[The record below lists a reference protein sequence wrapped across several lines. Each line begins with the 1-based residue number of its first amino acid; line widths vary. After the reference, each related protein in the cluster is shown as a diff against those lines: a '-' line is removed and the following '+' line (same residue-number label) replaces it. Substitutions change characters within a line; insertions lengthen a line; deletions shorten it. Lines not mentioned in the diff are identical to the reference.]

1 MRDANKA
8 ETEIKTY
15 RGTFWGLLI
24 LLTLACISHPF
35 IIRWAY
41 SLCSSAKHL
50 EQCGQIGDC
59 FGALNAFI
67 SGCAF
72 IAVVVSMK
80 QQTEQLK
87 LQREDL
93 KNQRA
98 DLALQREEMK
108 KSREEAE
115 AQTQQFKEQVKIG
128 EKAQFN
134 DNFYRRLEL
143 LKSLSNN
150 VAFDGSSTDM
160 DGTEIIREQ
169 SGSLAWKNFHL
180 MVMRALSGKDNIQSF
195 IYHTEA
201 LTAIAAWHK
210 TLVTLINDVI
220 DYFPDGDKDNM
231 PSNAPINH
239 IKIIYNSLT
248 EFEMDF
254 HILFLDI
261 LQDDTNRRAKEKLYE
276 LSSVLHR
283 NIENCAFA
291 QLTPHRKSIIQTLR
305 AIFL

>member
-1 MRDANKA
+1 MKVAKGHIAKKCVSIRLWNKHHHSLPFYCLLVFA
-8 ETEIKTY
+8 FFFVY
-15 RGTFWGLLI
+15 WGFVGCFVGVPDSAGTF
-24 LLTLACISHPF
+24 
-35 IIRWAY
+35 
-41 SLCSSAKHL
+41 
-50 EQCGQIGDC
+50 GDQ
-59 FGALNAFI
+59 FGGLNAII
-67 SGCAF
+67 SGLAF
-72 IAVVVSMK
+72 AALYISL
-80 QQTEQLK
+80 QLQRQDLK
-87 LQREDL
+87 LQR
-93 KNQRA
+93 K
-98 DLALQREEMK
+98 DLALQLKEMREARK
-108 KSREEAE
+108 EAE
-115 AQTQQFKEQVKIG
+115 EQTQQFKEQVKIG
-128 EKAQFN
+128 KRAQFN

-220 DYFPDGDKDNM
+220 DYFPDVDKNNM
-231 PSNAPINH
+231 PSSDLINH

-254 HILFLDI
+254 HVLFLDI

-276 LSSVLHR
+276 ISSILHR

-291 QLTPHRKSIIQTLR
+291 QLTPHRKSIIQTLH
-305 AIFL
+305 AIFH